1 MQQVNTMNEK
11 TSKNCLAAHELI
23 GITTGTYHMG
33 SGDNFANAETEEMED
48 RHARLFFII
57 LGITLAAGGYQ
68 YFKKQKKKNVF

>member
-1 MQQVNTMNEK
+1 
-11 TSKNCLAAHELI
+11 
-23 GITTGTYHMG
+23 MG